1 MHIIYIYIYMHSIS
15 YESYIHNILYAYSST
30 TLEYELVI
38 FWKNIILCSCMHI
51 TSIMHTTTL
60 VLLLL
65 LVVLL
70 LLQYYYYSSSTRVGV
85 QLVRS
90 LFYWLVPHGARQLQF
105 TLLVSFMPPSPFVSS

>member
-1 MHIIYIYIYMHSIS
+1 MHSLVLLS
-15 YESYIHNILYAYSST
+15 
-30 TLEYELVI
+30 EYELVI

-51 TSIMHTTTL
+51 IMHTTTL
-60 VLLLL
+60 EYYYSC
-65 LVVLL
+65 VVLL

>member
-1 MHIIYIYIYMHSIS
+1 MFKICNLAEGRFSYCEIVYYYFLWILRATSILGTSSKYYTLVVLLIRSYAYYIYIYMHSIS

-60 VLLLL
+60 ACSITTTTVLLL
-65 LVVLL
+65 
-70 LLQYYYYSSSTRVGV
+70 
-85 QLVRS
+85 
-90 LFYWLVPHGARQLQF
+90 
-105 TLLVSFMPPSPFVSS
+105 